1 MKSKSLLLTLAL
13 LTAASLASAQSETI
27 RPLFVKENKMPELYS
42 FEVDLLGTYTRYDE
56 SKNQKVVV
64 GEKPKR
70 SEYTVAPEVR
80 FGAYEN
86 LTLYAEVPYRFIKSD
101 YLNANKNGFD
111 DIVVGAELLAY
122 EYTYKY
128 PWVIPYVEVSFP
140 TGKEDD
146 MAPIRKTDTI
156 FSYSQ
161 GKVDAIFGIA
171 VGTTVEDVYH
181 YILDGRYDV
190 NSEENGI
197 FSGAACFIWDLSD
210 QFAFLAE
217 AKISQE
223 PENNYYSGIPA
234 YFNGGLSYAPTEQ
247 LRCTAY
253 GGTAVN
259 TAEEGHGG
267 LKIAYMF

>member
-1 MKSKSLLLTLAL
+1 MKLKTLVVVTALLLAG
-13 LTAASLASAQSETI
+13 SLAYAQSETI
-27 RPLFVKENKMPELYS
+27 RPLFVKENKMPELHT
-42 FEVDLLGTYTRYDE
+42 FEVDLLGAYVRYDE
-56 SKNQKVVV
+56 SQNVK
-64 GEKPKR
+64 GLELRR
-70 SEYTVAPEVR
+70 SEYTVTPEVR
-80 FGAYEN
+80 FGAYDN
-86 LTLYAEVPYRFIKSD
+86 LTLYGRMPFRFIKSD
-101 YLNANKNGFD
+101 FRDKNMSGLND
-111 DIVVGAELLAY
+111 MTLGAELLAY

-140 TGKEDD
+140 TGNDDD
-146 MAPIRKTDTI
+146 MAPIQKTDTI
-156 FSYSQ
+156 FGFSQ
-161 GKVDAIFGIA
+161 GKVDGIFGVA
-171 VGTTVEDVYH
+171 VGTTVHDVYH

-190 NSEENGI
+190 NTGDNGC

-210 QFAFLAE
+210 QFSFLAE

-223 PENNYYSGIPA
+223 PENNPYDGIPA
-234 YFNGGLSYAPTEQ
+234 FFNGGLSYAPHER